1 MYRGVAGL
9 PAFTFCAS
17 ARSRRSSHALLS
29 ERRRRGCSREDRVGV
44 LVVVLIDET
53 VDRRVL
59 GLERLE
65 HGEQLR
71 GLQDG
76 VALGVKVQELDVAV
90 ALADRDVLPRDRADA
105 GAVEV
110 RHLFEIEQDPRA
122 TFMAE
127 GVHQLDEWRHAVLED
142 QPALEVQDDHAT
154 HLTLGNLHKP
164 IAAPILAKSIF
175 SCFRVF
181 VTYVSSAAGRF
192 KWKPAAS

>member
-1 MYRGVAGL
+1 MTGSRRASSSTILTTSRIRAGVASEEPPNLRTLMWDGG
-9 PAFTFCAS
+9 A
-17 ARSRRSSHALLS
+17 HA
-29 ERRRRGCSREDRVGV
+29 RRRRGCSREDRVGV

-65 HGEQLR
+65 NGQQLR

-76 VALGVKVQELDVAV
+76 VALGVKVEELDVAV

-110 RHLFEIEQDPRA
+110 RHLFEVQQDPRA
-122 TFMAE
+122 TAMAE
-127 GVHQLDEWRHAVLED
+127 GVHQLDEWRDAVLEN

-154 HLTLGNLHKP
+154 HLTLGNLHAS
-164 IAAPILAKSIF
+164 IAATILASPLQARHESPKS
-175 SCFRVF
+175 
-181 VTYVSSAAGRF
+181 
-192 KWKPAAS
+192 P